1 MTSDLDIMDDRMIVN
16 AILLR
21 NSKITQQYLYIKC
34 YPLFKSIYDNY
45 YTDCQSCIEFI
56 NEIYIHLL
64 IPKKETDLCKLQT
77 FQFSSSLTTW
87 IKTVAI
93 YYCYEHFRRK
103 QKIPFVEEKNVSD
116 SCQSDRFDQFAASMY
131 VEEPIMSRDDI
142 DAILGLMP
150 NKRYSMIIRLRYL
163 EGMSNEETA
172 TALQMNMDNYYN
184 KHMRAKKQFNEIIN
198 KEGRYG
204 KLL

>member
-1 MTSDLDIMDDRMIVN
+1 MTDVNIMDDRMIVN

-21 NSKITQQYLYIKC
+21 DQLVTQQYLYIKC

-64 IPKKETDLCKLQT
+64 TPNKDTKMCKIQT
-77 FQFSSSLTTW
+77 FQFGSTFKTW
-87 IKTVAI
+87 LKTVAV
-93 YYCYEHFRRK
+93 YYCYEHYRRK
-103 QKIPFVEEKNVSD
+103 QKVSFVEEKTETDNY
-116 SCQSDRFDQFAASMY
+116 QSDRFDHFAASMY
-131 VEEPIMSRDDI
+131 VEESIMSKEDLE
-142 DAILGLMP
+142 AILRLMP

-172 TALQMNMDNYYN
+172 IAMQMSMDNFYN
-184 KHMRAKKQFNEIIN
+184 KHMRAKKQFNEILK
-198 KEGRYG
+198 KEGQYG
-204 KLL
+204 ILH

>member
-1 MTSDLDIMDDRMIVN
+1 MVVN
-16 AILLR
+16 AILMR
-21 NSKITQQYLYIKC
+21 DQKITQQYLYIKY

-64 IPKKETDLCKLQT
+64 TPNKDTGLCKLQT
-77 FQFSSSLTTW
+77 FLFGSTFQTW
-87 IKTVAI
+87 LKTVAV
-93 YYCYEHFRRK
+93 YYCYEHYRRK
-103 QKIPFVEEKNVSD
+103 QKISFVEEKSETENY
-116 SCQSDRFDQFAASMY
+116 QSDRFSQFAASVY
-131 VEEPIMSRDDI
+131 EEESIMTKDDI
-142 DAILGLMP
+142 EAILGIMP

-163 EGMSNEETA
+163 DGLSNEETA
-172 TALQMNMDNYYN
+172 TALQMSMDNFYN